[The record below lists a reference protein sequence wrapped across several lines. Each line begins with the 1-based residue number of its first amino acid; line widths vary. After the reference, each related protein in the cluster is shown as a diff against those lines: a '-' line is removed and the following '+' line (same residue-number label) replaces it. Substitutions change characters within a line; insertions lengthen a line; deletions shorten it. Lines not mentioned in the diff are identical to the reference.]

1 MVSNAPEQIRP
12 LRRVEY
18 DQLVALGTFAGER
31 IELIDGALRHMSPI
45 GPPHASTVA
54 LLTELLVLALAG
66 RARVRVQTSFAASE
80 LSEPEPDLCIVPPGD
95 HHLAHPS
102 AAHLIIEVAD
112 SSLRYDR
119 GEKAKL
125 YAACTVPEYW
135 VVDLRESIVEVYRE
149 PDAGGYR
156 QFTTVPKGAKL
167 QLLAFPDVALA
178 VDDFLR

>member
-1 MVSNAPEQIRP
+1 MVSTAPEQIRP

-18 DQLVALGTFAGER
+18 DRLVALGTFEGER

-45 GPPHASTVA
+45 GPPHASAVT
-54 LLTELLVLALAG
+54 LLHELLVLALAG
-66 RARVRVQTSFAASE
+66 RARVRAQTSFAASE
-80 LSEPEPDLCIVPPGD
+80 LSEPEADLCIVPQGD

-119 GEKAKL
+119 EEKAML
-125 YAACTVPEYW
+125 YAACAVPEYW
-135 VVDLRESIVEVYRE
+135 VVNLRERVVEVYRE

-156 QFTTVPKGAKL
+156 QLTTVPKGAGL
-167 QLLAFPDVALA
+167 QLLAFPDVELA

>member
-1 MVSNAPEQIRP
+1 MVSTAPEQIRP

-18 DQLVALGTFAGER
+18 DHLVTLGTFEGER
-31 IELIDGALRHMSPI
+31 VELIDGAIRRMSPI

-80 LSEPEPDLCIVPPGD
+80 LSEPEPDFCIVPRDD
-95 HHLAHPS
+95 HHSAHPS

-125 YAACTVPEYW
+125 YAASGVPEYW
-135 VVDLRESIVEVYRE
+135 VVNLRESVVEVYRD
-149 PDAGGYR
+149 PAAGGYL
-156 QFTTVPKGAKL
+156 QLTTVPKGARL
-167 QLLAFPDVALA
+167 HLLAFPDVELA